1 MRDLTPAWLFEPTG
15 LTPHGFCLLWD
26 PWLIWTDT
34 TADIAI
40 GLAYF
45 SIPVALLRFAQRRRD
60 LAYRPVF
67 LLFATFILLCGA
79 THFLGVVTLWAPA
92 YGLEALTK
100 AATAIV
106 SVITAVALWWLMPH
120 ALALPSP
127 AQYEAANTQLRESE
141 ALYRARFEHSPIPL
155 YTMDSQDVLTGV
167 SDSWLTLLGYTRQE
181 VIGRPVSDFWAPG
194 DRSTLDT
201 DRARLWAAGEVR
213 DLERRFLTRD
223 GAVIEAIISSRLEQ
237 RGGLSWVLSAL
248 TDVTSRRQTEA
259 ALRASEER
267 LHQAQKMEAVGQLTG
282 GIAHDFNNML
292 QGIGGSLELMDRRI
306 AQGRTQDLERYIA
319 AARQAVERAAGL
331 THRML
336 AFARRQSLQPR
347 AVEPDALVRGM
358 EALIRSTLG
367 PEIRLD
373 LRLRDGVWAA
383 MCDPNQ
389 LESAL
394 LNIAINARDA
404 MPEGGTLTITTVDR
418 HLTERDVAD
427 QDGVMAGDYVEMIVT
442 DTGSGMPDDIL
453 ARAFEPFFTTKPL
466 GQGTGLGLSQIY
478 GFVQQSGGFVRL
490 ESKPG
495 SGTTVRLLLP
505 RHAPTDVSQDSGAKA
520 GASATAVCPS
530 AATPP
535 LARGTVLVV
544 DDERDVRDLIT
555 EALKDLGCQVRQA
568 VDGPAGT
575 EGRAP

>member
-1 MRDLTPAWLFEPTG
+1 
-15 LTPHGFCLLWD
+15 
-26 PWLIWTDT
+26 
-34 TADIAI
+34 
-40 GLAYF
+40 
-45 SIPVALLRFAQRRRD
+45 
-60 LAYRPVF
+60 
-67 LLFATFILLCGA
+67 
-79 THFLGVVTLWAPA
+79 
-92 YGLEALTK
+92 
-100 AATAIV
+100 
-106 SVITAVALWWLMPH
+106 
-120 ALALPSP
+120 
-127 AQYEAANTQLRESE
+127 
-141 ALYRARFEHSPIPL
+141 
-155 YTMDSQDVLTGV
+155 
-167 SDSWLTLLGYTRQE
+167 
-181 VIGRPVSDFWAPG
+181 
-194 DRSTLDT
+194 
-201 DRARLWAAGEVR
+201 
-213 DLERRFLTRD
+213 
-223 GAVIEAIISSRLEQ
+223 
-237 RGGLSWVLSAL
+237 
-248 TDVTSRRQTEA
+248 
-259 ALRASEER
+259 
-267 LHQAQKMEAVGQLTG
+267 
-282 GIAHDFNNML
+282 
-292 QGIGGSLELMDRRI
+292 
-306 AQGRTQDLERYIA
+306 
-319 AARQAVERAAGL
+319 
-331 THRML
+331 
-336 AFARRQSLQPR
+336 
-347 AVEPDALVRGM
+347 
-358 EALIRSTLG
+358 
-367 PEIRLD
+367 
-373 LRLRDGVWAA
+373 

-568 VDGPAGT
+568 VDGPAGLRIVLSGDPIDMLIT
-575 EGRAP
+575 DVGLPGLNGRQLAEAARQTRAALPVLLITGYAGRALGDSDLPPGIEVIRKPFALETLVERVRKLLETSPAC